1 LAGVAVL
8 NTKGYWHRKNVLQV
22 VYLDSEEEQA
32 VQDLLAYVTN
42 LYLDGNYER
51 LQILCPRD
59 EQMDSVIDNFQIKES
74 ERFLLY
80 SKVFSG

>member
-1 LAGVAVL
+1 
-8 NTKGYWHRKNVLQV
+8 LQV

-59 EQMDSVIDNFQIKES
+59 EQIDSVIDNFRIKES